1 MKKYI
6 TTILL
11 VITISGLIAGCGKNT
26 DIGKDEA
33 VRIALEDAGFIE
45 SDVTRLYVSKDH
57 DDGGSYYEVQ
67 FTNDNKEYEYEI
79 LASDGNI
86 ISVESAQVKT
96 DNTQT
101 DSQTQAG
108 QQSDNSQNSNEQSYN
123 EGNVKITQEEAVKLA
138 LERVPGAT
146 QQDIRI
152 ELDYN
157 DGYYKDEGDIIYEQK
172 EYDFEIDAVTGEFLE
187 WREERS

>member
-11 VITISGLIAGCGKNT
+11 VITISGLIAGCGQNA

-45 SDVTRLYVSKDH
+45 SDVTRLYVSKDQ
-57 DDGGSYYEVQ
+57 DDRRSYYEVQ

-86 ISVESAQVKT
+86 ISVESEQAKT
-96 DNTQT
+96 DNTQK
-101 DSQTQAG
+101 QTG
-108 QQSDNSQNSNEQSYN
+108 QQSDNSQNNNGQISNGE
-123 EGNVKITQEEAVKLA
+123 NVIITQEEAVKLA

-146 QQDIRI
+146 EQDIRI
-152 ELDYN
+152 KLDYS
-157 DGYYKDEGDIIYEQK
+157 DGYYKYEGDLIYDQK
-172 EYDFEIDAVTGEFLE
+172 KYDFEIDADTGAFLE
-187 WREERS
+187 WSEERS